1 MVHTLSLS
9 LSAKNHSLQSELG
22 SRRCHTTTTT
32 TTSSPCSVTAV
43 AKTPPVPVFAA
54 VLSELSDFK
63 ENGL

>member
-22 SRRCHTTTTT
+22 YCSCHTTTT

>member
-22 SRRCHTTTTT
+22 SCRCHTTTTT
-32 TTSSPCSVTAV
+32 SPCSVTAV

>member
-22 SRRCHTTTTT
+22 SCSCHTTTT